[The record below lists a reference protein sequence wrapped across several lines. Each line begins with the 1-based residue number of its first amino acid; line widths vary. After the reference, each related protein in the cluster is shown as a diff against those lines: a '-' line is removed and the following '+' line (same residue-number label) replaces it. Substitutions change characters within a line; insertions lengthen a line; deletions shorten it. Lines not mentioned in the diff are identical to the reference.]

1 MEEILMEEKFYPT
14 EAMPTSPLVIL
25 SIKQETEWLKEI

>member
-1 MEEILMEEKFYPT
+1 MMEEKFYPT

-25 SIKQETEWLKEI
+25 SIKRETEWLKEI